1 MAQAEQRAPAPDASF
16 DRLATLIHLER
27 RLREAESATELGFI
41 AVNETLGLVKFR
53 QAFLLYR
60 DAAGQSRLAV
70 SGVSSVATD
79 TPFSLWLKS
88 LLKHLDRSG
97 SGKARVISPVDVPEQ
112 IGRDW
117 TGFLDKHLIFL
128 PLKHRGEPLGA
139 LAFSVS
145 AEPGRPEIRGLD
157 LFAEALSYALH
168 GTGRAAP
175 LSRRAV
181 KFLKAR
187 MTWGIALAAI
197 ILAGLIPI
205 RSSVLAPGEVIA
217 RDPAVIRS
225 PLDGIVDAVVVRP
238 NSAVSEGDVLVQ
250 LDPRRL
256 ESELQAA
263 VGQVAAVEAE
273 LRQME
278 QASVMDPKAR
288 LQIPGLQGKLEQ
300 SRTEMQFLRAQ
311 AGRLQ
316 IRSPRSGIVILDN
329 PTEWIGR
336 PVSAGERI
344 LQVANPAEVELEI
357 RLPAADAIDLKLGAE
372 VLFFQNIDPT
382 RPADAKLSFAGYRA
396 TQGPDGLVAYRLKA
410 RFGETSNG
418 LRLGVKGTAKVY
430 GPRVMLGYYVLRR
443 PLAALRAHIGL

>member
-1 MAQAEQRAPAPDASF
+1 MAQAEQRSPAPDSSF

-27 RLREAESATELGFI
+27 RLREAESATELGFV

-60 DAAGQSRLAV
+60 DGVGQQRFAA
-70 SGVSSVATD
+70 SGVSSVAAD
-79 TPFSLWLKS
+79 TPFSVWLKS
-88 LLKHLDRSG
+88 LLKHLARAGD
-97 SGKARVISPVDVPEQ
+97 GKLRVVGRADVPEQ
-112 IGRDW
+112 MSRDW
-117 TGFLDKHLIFL
+117 GSFLDKHLIFL
-128 PLKHRGEPLGA
+128 PLSHRGESLGA
-139 LAFSVS
+139 LAFSVGE
-145 AEPGRPEIRGLD
+145 APGPPELRSLE
-157 LFAEALSYALH
+157 LFAEALSFALH

-175 LSRRAV
+175 FSKRVVSLIRAR
-181 KFLKAR
+181 A
-187 MTWGIALAAI
+187 TWALVLVATL
-197 ILAGLIPI
+197 LAGFIPI

-225 PLDGIVDAVVVRP
+225 PLEGIVDAVVVRP
-238 NSAVSEGDVLVQ
+238 NSAVAQGDVLVQ

-300 SRTEMQFLRAQ
+300 SRTEMRFLRAQ

-316 IRSPRSGIVILDN
+316 VRSPRDGIVILDN

-344 LQVANPAEVELEI
+344 LQIANPAEVELEI
-357 RLPAADAIDLKLGAE
+357 RLPAADAIDLELGAD
-372 VLFFQNIDPT
+372 VLFFQNIDPA
-382 RPADAKLSFAGYRA
+382 RPAEATLSFAGYRA

-410 RFGETSNG
+410 RFGNTSEG

-430 GPRVMLGYYVLRR
+430 GRRVMLGYYVLRR
-443 PLAALRAHIGL
+443 PLAALRAYLGL

>member
-16 DRLATLIHLER
+16 DRLATIVHLER
-27 RLREAESATELGFI
+27 RLREAESAAELGFV

-60 DAAGQSRLAV
+60 DGIGQQRLAA
-70 SGVSSVATD
+70 SGVSSVAAD
-79 TPFSLWLKS
+79 TPFSMWLRS
-88 LLKHLDRSG
+88 LLKHLGRAGD
-97 SGKARVISPVDVPEQ
+97 GKLRVIGRADVPEQ
-112 IGRDW
+112 LGRDW
-117 TGFLDKHLIFL
+117 GGFLDKQLIFL
-128 PLKHRGEPLGA
+128 PLKHRGEALGT
-139 LAFSVS
+139 LAFSVGE
-145 AEPGRPEIRGLD
+145 APGQPELRSLE
-157 LFAEALSYALH
+157 LFAEALSFALH
-168 GTGRAAP
+168 GAGRAAP
-175 LSRRAV
+175 FSKRAV
-181 KFLKAR
+181 SLIRAR
-187 MTWGIALAAI
+187 STWALVLGATL
-197 ILAGLIPI
+197 LAGFIPI

-238 NSAVSEGDVLVQ
+238 NSAVSEGDMLIQ

-288 LQIPGLQGKLEQ
+288 LQIPGLQGKLER
-300 SRTEMQFLRAQ
+300 SRTERQFLRAQ
-311 AGRLQ
+311 AERLQ
-316 IRSPRSGIVILDN
+316 IRSPRDGVVILDN

-344 LQVANPAEVELEI
+344 LQIANPADVELEI
-357 RLPAADAIDLKLGAE
+357 RLPAADAIDLELGAD

-382 RPADAKLSFAGYRA
+382 RPAEAALSFAGYRA

-410 RFGETSNG
+410 GFGKTSEG

-430 GPRVMLGYYVLRR
+430 GRRVTLGYYVLRR
-443 PLAALRAHIGL
+443 PLAALRAYLGL